1 MFLTWLIYLL
11 INVASLAQV
20 FQIPEPTHYAQAKQ
34 YQEWVKAIEQE
45 LHALETNGTW
55 IFTFL
60 PSGKKALSSK
70 WVYKTKYRSDGSVER
85 HKASLVIRSF
95 E

>member
-1 MFLTWLIYLL
+1 
-11 INVASLAQV
+11 VASLAQV
-20 FQIPEPTHYAQAKQ
+20 FQLPEPTHYAQAKQ
-34 YQEWVKAIEQE
+34 YPEWVKAMEQE

-55 IFTFL
+55 ILTSL

-70 WVYKTKYRSDGSVER
+70 WVYKSKYRPDGSIER
-85 HKASLVIRSF
+85 HKARLVIRGF